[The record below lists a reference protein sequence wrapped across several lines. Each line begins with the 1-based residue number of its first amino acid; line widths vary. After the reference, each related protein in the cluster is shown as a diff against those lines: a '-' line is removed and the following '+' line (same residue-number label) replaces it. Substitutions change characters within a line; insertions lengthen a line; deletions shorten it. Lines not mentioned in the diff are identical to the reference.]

1 MFYIVVNGVNDYL
14 LVIIEYIYFLLNFFK
29 YYIQYDW
36 VFRLMM
42 FNKWLKKF
50 GRNVLRFD
58 KIFEFK
64 FLYLFIKYI
73 YLNISNLFVQKWLI
87 LI

>member
-29 YYIQYDW
+29 YYIWYDW

-50 GRNVLRFD
+50 GRKCV
-58 KIFEFK
+58 K
-64 FLYLFIKYI
+64 
-73 YLNISNLFVQKWLI
+73 V
-87 LI
+87 

>member
-29 YYIQYDW
+29 YYIWYDW